1 MIAAGL
7 ADPDLAPAPPEPPVW
22 VEGLR
27 AWMVSAH
34 ADVQALL
41 RLRTMAPPDP
51 RALLG
56 RVEARTGRS
65 YPHLA
70 AVLDGTMLFQTGPR
84 HANARQVM
92 GGVLAGLSRRWSADA
107 LRAEADAILAALP
120 DDATLDVAGGLA
132 EELPCRVAGDMLG
145 LAPHRLRR
153 LRAMSQQ
160 VTAVWRPLP
169 SLREYARL
177 EALCAEAHA
186 DLAAAPPCLPG
197 AAADALDVPLA
208 DLVMF
213 LVIAAVD
220 STASSIGAGLDL
232 LARDRAL
239 QARLRAD
246 PHLVDGFV
254 AETLR
259 LAGPLRRLNDRI
271 AQVPTTIGG
280 VEMPAGATAIPQV
293 DRAHRDPL
301 AYPDPH
307 RIDLTRTG
315 PATLGFGGGGHACQ
329 GGVLGQAQVA
339 AMLGAVLERFDIALG
354 PGRRALA
361 EDPILRRYEAL
372 PLRLARVA

>member
-27 AWMVSAH
+27 AWVVSAH

-51 RALLG
+51 RAVLG

-70 AVLDGTMLFQTGPR
+70 AVLDGTMLFQAGAR

-92 GGVLAGLSRRWSADA
+92 GGVLAGLLRRWSADA
-107 LRAEADAILAALP
+107 LRAEAHAILAALP
-120 DDATLDVAGGLA
+120 DDATHDVASGLA
-132 EELPCRVAGDMLG
+132 EDLPCRIAGDMLG

-169 SLREYARL
+169 ALREYARL
-177 EALCAEAHA
+177 DALCAEAHA
-186 DLAAAPPCLPG
+186 DLAAAPPCLQG
-197 AAADALDVPLA
+197 AAADALEVPLA

-220 STASSIGAGLDL
+220 STASSIAAGLDL
-232 LARDRAL
+232 LARDQAL
-239 QARLRAD
+239 QARLRAE
-246 PHLVDGFV
+246 PQLIDGFV

-271 AQVPTTIGG
+271 AQAPTTIGG
-280 VEMPAGATAIPQV
+280 VALPAGAAAIPQV

-307 RIDLTRTG
+307 RIDLARAG
-315 PATLGFGGGGHACQ
+315 PATLGFGGGAHACQ
-329 GGVLGQAQVA
+329 GGALGQAQVV
-339 AMLGAVLERFDIALG
+339 AMLAAVLARFDIAPG

-372 PLRLARVA
+372 PLRLARLA